1 MPKGIII
8 FFSSYKV
15 MDHYYEEWKKSN
27 LLRQISRVKEVCKEY
42 KNQRQ
47 FKASFAKYLSSY
59 DSPGAIF
66 MAVCNGKLS
75 EGIDFTD
82 EMARMVVVVGVP
94 FPNIKDSYVRLK
106 QEYLDRMQR

>member
-1 MPKGIII
+1 
-8 FFSSYKV
+8 
-15 MDHYYEEWKKSN
+15 MDHYYDEWKKSN

-42 KNQRQ
+42 RNQRQ

-94 FPNIKDSYVRLK
+94 FPNIKDSYVRVK
-106 QEYLDRMQR
+106 